1 MLGFD
6 IQIYLADNSED
17 MIFNYEDFDILWLRE
32 LVEEKK
38 ATTEPSNGYPE
49 KYYLQVND
57 AIKKLE
63 NYLPNNN
70 QTIVSDNK
78 ISSNTFPMQGNLLER
93 LKQLS
98 GNESLYIEAW
108 DLS

>member
-6 IQIYLADNSED
+6 IQIYLKDNSED

-63 NYLPNNN
+63 NYLPHNK
-70 QTIVSDNK
+70 QTIISENE
-78 ISSNTFPMQGNLLER
+78 ISSNAFSMQGNLLKR
-93 LKQLS
+93 LKLLS
-98 GNESLYIEAW
+98 DEECLYIEAW